1 MKDREKTCCILNL
14 DDDLIAEIFVRL
26 PSRSVMR
33 ASAVCKDFR
42 RVAYA
47 HRRPLE
53 LLVYSFNAAA
63 AAERNGAPDTCR
75 AVGCHLEAVSVSASA
90 RRPARRRLAHLPV
103 FLRRSERLGEEY
115 CVALASCD
123 GLLLLGTSAGGQY
136 VICNPA
142 MSQWAELP
150 RLRRRCLR
158 DLPCYAF
165 REFGFYFHEPS
176 GEYRVLCHVTV
187 DEESRAARYYVLSTG
202 AGKPRRLDGVE
213 ATPVHS
219 NCVPSAC
226 DMITP
231 AVFRGRLHWLRH
243 PEAGSAGGE
252 MAVFDLADET
262 FSRMASPPTSDDEH
276 LTNLIVADGSLMA
289 SEFPDRELGLG
300 VDLWVLGGYRGGGG
314 GAREEIRWERR
325 HWVELRW
332 QQARTMPTWLDVVAA
347 DDVEGDVVLRTNN
360 GVVVYNVRSATA
372 RVVDVGPGAV
382 RLTRRALTMRESFP
396 CSLELCSCVRATSR
410 CFGEGANL
418 ELRRRYVEPA
428 PLSKSLWTMPSDSI
442 GDRCEIA
449 L

>member
-202 AGKPRRLDGVE
+202 AGKPRWLDGVE
-213 ATPVHS
+213 ATPVHN
-219 NCVPSAC
+219 NCVPSVC

-243 PEAGSAGGE
+243 PEAGSIGGE

-276 LTNLIVADGSLMA
+276 LTNLVVVDGSLMA
-289 SEFPDRELGLG
+289 SEFQDGKLGLG

-314 GAREEIRWERR
+314 SAGEEIRWERR
-325 HWVELRW
+325 HRVELRW

-347 DDVEGDVVLRTNN
+347 GDVEGDVVLGTSN
-360 GVVVYNVRSATA
+360 GVAVYNMRSGTA
-372 RVVDVGPGAV
+372 RVVDVGPRAV
-382 RLTRRALTMRESFP
+382 KLTRRGLTMRESFVRHSFFERRP
-396 CSLELCSCVRATSR
+396 HPGLPSFILCH
-410 CFGEGANL
+410 
-418 ELRRRYVEPA
+418 
-428 PLSKSLWTMPSDSI
+428 
-442 GDRCEIA
+442 
-449 L
+449 

>member
-1 MKDREKTCCILNL
+1 MEDREKTCCILNL

-63 AAERNGAPDTCR
+63 ATADRNGAPDTCR
-75 AVGCHLEAVSVSASA
+75 VVGGHLEAVSHA
-90 RRPARRRLAHLPV
+90 
-103 FLRRSERLGEEY
+103 GEEY

-123 GLLLLGTSAGGQY
+123 GLLLLGTAAGGQY
-136 VICNPA
+136 VICNPT

-150 RLRRRCLR
+150 RLRRRFLHG
-158 DLPCYAF
+158 LPCYAF
-165 REFGFYFHEPS
+165 RESGFYFHEPS
-176 GEYRVLCHVTV
+176 GEYRLLCHVTV
-187 DEESRAARYYVLSTG
+187 HEESRAARYYVLSTG
-202 AGKPRRLDGVE
+202 GGKPRRLDGVE